1 MHAVT
6 AAPAHEL
13 MQRKDRADSHS
24 TRPAQRATAAA
35 LGTYSFGPMDMS
47 NKRTSDDTG
56 RKATKG
62 LAGAAMVHN
71 NPLKSHS
78 PAMVTT
84 LQTVDN
90 KE

>member
-1 MHAVT
+1 MQAVT
-6 AAPAHEL
+6 AAPSHEL
-13 MQRKDRADSHS
+13 LQRKDRTDTHS
-24 TRPAQRATAAA
+24 TRPTQRATAAA

-47 NKRTSDDTG
+47 NKSTGDDTD

-62 LAGAAMVHN
+62 LAGTAMLN

-84 LQTVDN
+84 LQSVDN
-90 KE
+90 AKA